1 MAEYHNNPAA
11 PVTPSSP
18 GVLISGQLSEPFGYE
33 VWRPDG
39 TRDWLMTLTYGGQ
52 GEYAIGEDVIRCGEG
67 DVVLLPPGICHHY
80 YTPRDVR
87 WDFYWAHFIPEL
99 RWMELLRHPHAPNGA
114 IRLSMGKSTVFDRAI
129 SAFSRLVRDNRH
141 TGRHS
146 ELLSLNAL
154 EEVLVHLAGFSSADQ
169 RLDDRI
175 ADTLDYLIDHL
186 DSPHTVAGLAA
197 RVSLS
202 PSRFSHLFKEQTG
215 DSVLETLLKLRL
227 KHAARLL
234 AHTTMLVSEI
244 AGLAGFQSPFYF
256 TKQFTALYGV
266 SPSGYRH
273 RT

>member
-1 MAEYHNNPAA
+1 MAENHNNPA
-11 PVTPSSP
+11 VLMTPPAP
-18 GVLISGQLSEPFGYE
+18 GVLISGQFSEPFGYE

-39 TRDWLMTLTYGGQ
+39 TRDWLMTLTLGGQ
-52 GEYAIGEDVIRCGEG
+52 GEYAFGEDVIRCGEG
-67 DVVLLPPGICHHY
+67 DVVLLSPGISHHY
-80 YTPRDVR
+80 YTPRDGR

-99 RWMELLRHPHAPNGA
+99 RWMELLRHPHESSGA
-114 IRLSMGKSTVFDRAI
+114 IRLSLGKSIVFERAA

-141 TGRHS
+141 TGRHA

-169 RLDDRI
+169 RLDARI
-175 ADTLDYLIDHL
+175 ADTLGYLIDRL
-186 DSPHTVAGLAA
+186 DAPHTVAELAA

-234 AHTTMLVSEI
+234 EHTPMLVSEI

-266 SPSGYRH
+266 SPSAYRKS
-273 RT
+273 T